1 MSKYTTEV
9 RYICETYAGLNESEG
24 YDKINDIITKS
35 MDKVFDFDYPIF
47 DSAYKN
53 VLQRK
58 ILKHYYTREIGLE
71 TVGLWKHFLDMRMN
85 EIMPY
90 YNKLYETE
98 LLKFNPLYDVDLTK
112 DHKGKGSEIG
122 NENGRKNGT
131 TNTTNHT
138 TGNKTSTNSNEN
150 VKNVEYS
157 EGSTSADT
165 GTIQDSGSRANTR
178 TLNTTTTSTNSG
190 TDTKSGSDIKKNDR
204 WDIYSDTPQGSL
216 QNIKT
221 GDGAY
226 LTNARHIIDDGA
238 GSTFSETF
246 NHGKVNTTRE
256 TGTVGDSE
264 TNGNTRTLNTLNT
277 KTGTKEGTE
286 TNTNQG
292 EGTESINENSTINGT
307 DSTTHN
313 IDKTINTTNDY
324 IEHVSG
330 KTPGASYARLLM
342 EYRDA
347 LLNIDMMIIQELADL
362 FMNLW

>member
-9 RYICETYAGLNESEG
+9 RCICETYAGLNESEG
-24 YDKINDIITKS
+24 YNHINDIITKS
-35 MDKVFDFDYPIF
+35 MDKVFDFEYPIF
-47 DSAYKN
+47 DNAYKN

-90 YNKLYETE
+90 YNKLYESE

-112 DHKGKGSEIG
+112 DHSGTGSETG
-122 NENGRKNGT
+122 SETAHKTDTSST
-131 TNTTNHT
+131 TSHNTA
-138 TGNKTSTNSNEN
+138 NKTSNTEAEN
-150 VKNVEYS
+150 VKEIEY
-157 EGSTSADT
+157 EEHGTSADT
-165 GTIQDSGSRANTR
+165 GTIQDAGSKNATK
-178 TLNTTTTSTNSG
+178 TLNTTTTSTDSG
-190 TDTKSGSDIKKNDR
+190 TDTKNGSDVKKNDR

-226 LTNARHIIDDGA
+226 LTNARHITDDGT
-238 GSTFSETF
+238 GSTFSETI

-256 TGTVGDSE
+256 TGTVGDAE
-264 TNGNTRTLNTLNT
+264 TNGNTRTLGTT
-277 KTGTKEGTE
+277 TTTSGTKEGTE
-286 TNTNQG
+286 TTTDHAEGAETTNENGTVNGTGNSTQNTN
-292 EGTESINENSTINGT
+292 
-307 DSTTHN
+307 HN
-313 IDKTINTTNDY
+313 INTTNDY

-330 KTPGASYARLLM
+330 KTPGASFARLLM

-347 LLNIDMMIIQELADL
+347 LLNIDMMVIQELADL

>member
-9 RYICETYAGLNESEG
+9 RFICETYAGLTESEG
-24 YDKINDIITKS
+24 YNSINEIIGKS

-47 DSAYKN
+47 DNAYKN

-112 DHKGKGSEIG
+112 EHSGTGTETGVETS
-122 NENGRKNGT
+122 RKNDTTSTTSTIKGNKSIVGEGENVKEIEYEDNSTTSETGT
-131 TNTTNHT
+131 IEDE
-138 TGNKTSTNSNEN
+138 GGKTST
-150 VKNVEYS
+150 K
-157 EGSTSADT
+157 
-165 GTIQDSGSRANTR
+165 
-178 TLNTTTTSTNSG
+178 TLNTTTTSTDSG
-190 TDTKSGSDIKKNDR
+190 TDTKTGSDVKKNNR

-226 LTNARHIIDDGA
+226 LTNARNITDDGT
-238 GSTFSETF
+238 GSTFSETI
-246 NHGKVNTTRE
+246 NHGKINTTRE
-256 TGTVGDSE
+256 TGTVSDSE
-264 TNGNTRTLNTLNT
+264 TNENTRTLGTT
-277 KTGTKEGTE
+277 TTVAGTKEGTE
-286 TNTNQG
+286 STTDHNET
-292 EGTESINENSTINGT
+292 TENSTENGSINGT
-307 DSTTHN
+307 GNSTQNTDHN
-313 IDKTINTTNDY
+313 INTTNDY

-330 KTPGASYARLLM
+330 KTPGASFARLLM